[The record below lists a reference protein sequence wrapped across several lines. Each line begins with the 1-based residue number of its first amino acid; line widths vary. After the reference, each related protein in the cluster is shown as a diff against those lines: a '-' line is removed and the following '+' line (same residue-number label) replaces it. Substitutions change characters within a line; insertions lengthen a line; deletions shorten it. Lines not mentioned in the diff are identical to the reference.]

1 MRSEMTR
8 HQSRR
13 HPMAAFLVVLI
24 LGPYILA
31 GVLLMLA
38 LWVTIAALCLVT
50 GNAELLRPA

>member
-1 MRSEMTR
+1 
-8 HQSRR
+8 
-13 HPMAAFLVVLI
+13 MAAFLVVLI

-50 GNAELLRPA
+50 GNAELLRRKR